1 MKRSIE
7 KVMDTENT
15 QKLNLCLYCRRR
27 LLTCVCQ
34 YLQPF
39 MTDSR
44 FVLLM
49 HPMEFKKE
57 KVGTGRFT
65 HLILKNSEIIVD
77 VGFDENK
84 RFLEVLSDEKYQ
96 TVILYPGD
104 ETIDLS
110 KSESAPKLGMKPLQF
125 FVIDGTWPC
134 AKKMMKLTTKLHGL
148 PRVSFNSQRISEFQV
163 KHQPLP
169 GCLSTVES
177 IHQVLLDLNILGK
190 EKTEGLEENLMLVF
204 RKTVQQQIDLAQD
217 PTRQGYRKKPF
228 KLSSERKIS
237 KKWDKRLLFF
247 RESEE

>member
-1 MKRSIE
+1 MME
-7 KVMDTENT
+7 AENH
-15 QKLNLCLYCRRR
+15 QKLNLCLSCRRR

-34 YLQPF
+34 YLRPF
-39 MTDSR
+39 ETRSR
-44 FVLLM
+44 FVILM

-84 RFLEVLSDEKYQ
+84 RFLEMLNDENYQ
-96 TVILYPGD
+96 TVILYPGE

-110 KSESAPKLGMKPLQF
+110 QRSSAEILGTKPLQF
-125 FVIDGTWPC
+125 IVIDGTWPC
-134 AKKMMKLTTKLHGL
+134 AKKMMKLTTKLHHL
-148 PRVSFNSQRISEFQV
+148 PRVSFDNLRISEFQV

-177 IHQVLLDLNILGK
+177 IHQVVLDLNKLGV
-190 EKTEGLEENLMLVF
+190 EKTLGQEENLMQVF
-204 RKTVQQQIDLAQD
+204 RKTVQQQIELAQD

-228 KLSSERKIS
+228 KLSGERKIS
-237 KKWDKRLLFF
+237 KKWGHRLLFF
-247 RESEE
+247 RASAD

>member
-15 QKLNLCLYCRRR
+15 QILNLCLHCRRR

-39 MTDSR
+39 NTDSR

-84 RFLEVLSDEKYQ
+84 RFW
-96 TVILYPGD
+96 
-104 ETIDLS
+104 
-110 KSESAPKLGMKPLQF
+110 KS
-125 FVIDGTWPC
+125 
-134 AKKMMKLTTKLHGL
+134 
-148 PRVSFNSQRISEFQV
+148 
-163 KHQPLP
+163 
-169 GCLSTVES
+169 
-177 IHQVLLDLNILGK
+177 
-190 EKTEGLEENLMLVF
+190 
-204 RKTVQQQIDLAQD
+204 
-217 PTRQGYRKKPF
+217 
-228 KLSSERKIS
+228 
-237 KKWDKRLLFF
+237 
-247 RESEE
+247 